1 MRRPGE
7 SIQETLSKPNQHT
20 TYFRGRVHEFVPCR
34 PAHEAEVGRQFD
46 MRTKFVCG
54 PKSEINEARHVPI
67 TPSTA
72 AFSDVR
78 RDRDCSPSGLVDQ
91 AEPFRSRVGIGCPVD
106 QDCEVPTLL
115 PNLELSEV
123 IHPSHIRS
131 RRVRLN
137 ASPWTAEVTRQ
148 GLSSSRTPFAAYCLL
163 MAAFL

>member
-1 MRRPGE
+1 MRKPAD
-7 SIQETLSKPNQHT
+7 SIRQALSKSNQHA

-54 PKSEINEARHVPI
+54 PKSKINEARHVPL

-72 AFSDVR
+72 AFSDIR

-106 QDCEVPTLL
+106 QDCEVPALL
-115 PNLELSEV
+115 PNLQLSEV

-131 RRVRLN
+131 MRVRLN
-137 ASPWTAEVTRQ
+137 ASPWLAEGIRQ
-148 GLSSSRTPFAAYCLL
+148 GLATSRTLFSAYCLL
-163 MAAFL
+163 MAAY